1 MYKASKIPTASI
13 YSHRPPILSLAYS
26 LERLYQESE
35 NTNRMG
41 CGPDILAIEDEIA
54 DNPATSLPEAA
65 VQVMLASAY
74 VERVREDLV
83 DDTDEALEKIE
94 RLVRSALSALVCE
107 AGLDLSEYGGERYVP
122 AYTDPFR
129 NKMIYN

>member
-1 MYKASKIPTASI
+1 MYKMNKSPIASVNT
-13 YSHRPPILSLAYS
+13 HRPPILSLAYR
-26 LERLYQESE
+26 LEKLYQESE
-35 NTNRMG
+35 SFDSIG

-54 DNPATSLPEAA
+54 ENPATSLQEAA

-83 DDTDEALEKIE
+83 EDTDETLRKIE

-107 AGLDLSEYGGERYVP
+107 AGLDLAEYGGERYVP

-129 NKMIYN
+129 SRMIRN

>member
-1 MYKASKIPTASI
+1 MYKVLKTPIESACS
-13 YSHRPPILSLAYS
+13 YRPPILSLAS
-26 LERLYQESE
+26 RLEKLYQESE
-35 NTNRMG
+35 SFECMG
-41 CGPDILAIEDEIA
+41 CGPDILALEDEIA
-54 DNPATSLPEAA
+54 ENPATSLQEAA

-83 DDTDEALEKIE
+83 EDTDETLKKIE

-107 AGLDLSEYGGERYVP
+107 AGLDLAEYGSERYVP

-129 NKMIYN
+129 NKMTRN

>member
-1 MYKASKIPTASI
+1 MYKIGKASFAAVCL
-13 YSHRPPILSLAYS
+13 HRPPILSLAYR
-26 LERLYQESE
+26 LEKLYQESE
-35 NTNRMG
+35 TFDCMG

-54 DNPATSLPEAA
+54 ENPATSLQEAA

-83 DDTDEALEKIE
+83 EDTDEALLKIE

-107 AGLDLSEYGGERYVP
+107 AGLDLAEYGGERYVP

-129 NKMIYN
+129 NKMIRN